1 MGVIN
6 FEKQKLIKLI
16 DVAAG
21 RKKADLVL
29 KNAKIVDVFQAKILT
44 GDIAISD
51 GYIAGIGESYQ
62 GVEERNYTG
71 KYVAPGFIEAHIHIE
86 SSYVSPEEF
95 SRVFIPRGTTTILA
109 DPHEIVNVAGL
120 KGLDYMVNA
129 AKNAKMDVRYMMPP
143 CVPATNFETSGADLY
158 ADDMED
164 ALKTGEVDGLAE
176 LMNFPGVINADDKM
190 IDEILMA
197 KKYGARI
204 DGHAPQVVGKDLNAY
219 IAAGPANDHE
229 CSTLEEAEERLA
241 RGMYLLLREG
251 SVTQDLRKLLPIV
264 NTANSRRCLLSGDD
278 VQAKTAINKGHL
290 DNSIRICIDEGL
302 NPITA
307 IQMATLN
314 PAEYC
319 GLNDRGA
326 IAPGRRA
333 DMVVFESLEDFAVEE
348 TYILG
353 EKLSQ
358 GNEYLGEVNYYPI
371 DSVESS
377 MHVKDFTREKL
388 QLHLNSDKVRAIGV
402 VPGEVLTT
410 EEHVTVRRDGDD
422 NFVYNDQEDVT
433 KIVVVERHHNTGNVN
448 VNLLSGYGIKAGAIA
463 ISIGHDSHNII
474 ATGTNDD
481 DIFMAVN
488 ELIKQEGGAV
498 VVKDEKVISRMELK
512 IAGLMCNLPA
522 EKMIAQQDALDE
534 AVHEELGVPDN
545 VNPVMTLSFMPLA
558 VIPKLK
564 ITDKGLVDVEKNAF
578 VSNELD

>member
-1 MGVIN
+1 M
-6 FEKQKLIKLI
+6 EKQKLIKLI

-29 KNAKIVDVFQAKILT
+29 KNAKIVDVFQAKILI

-51 GYIAGIGESYQ
+51 GYIAGIGGSYQ

-129 AKNAKMDVRYMMPP
+129 AKNAKMDIRYMMPP

-377 MHVKDFTREKL
+377 MHVKDFIREKL

-410 EEHVTVRRDGDD
+410 EEHVTVKRDGDG

>member
-1 MGVIN
+1 M
-6 FEKQKLIKLI
+6 EKQKLIKLI

-29 KNAKIVDVFQAKILT
+29 KNAKIVDVFQAKILI

-51 GYIAGIGESYQ
+51 GYIAGIGGSYQ

-129 AKNAKMDVRYMMPP
+129 AKNAKMDIRYMMPP

-377 MHVKDFTREKL
+377 MHVKDFTCEKL

-410 EEHVTVRRDGDD
+410 EEHVTVRRDGDG

>member
-1 MGVIN
+1 M
-6 FEKQKLIKLI
+6 EKQKLIKLI

-29 KNAKIVDVFQAKILT
+29 KNAKIVDVFQAKILI

-51 GYIAGIGESYQ
+51 GYIAGIGGSYQ

-129 AKNAKMDVRYMMPP
+129 AKNAKMDIRYMMPP

-377 MHVKDFTREKL
+377 MHVKDFTRKKL

-410 EEHVTVRRDGDD
+410 EEHVTVKRDSDG

>member
-1 MGVIN
+1 M
-6 FEKQKLIKLI
+6 EKQKLIKLI

-29 KNAKIVDVFQAKILT
+29 KNAKIVDVFQAKILI

-51 GYIAGIGESYQ
+51 GYIAGIGGSYQ

-129 AKNAKMDVRYMMPP
+129 AKNAKMDIRYMMPP

-358 GNEYLGEVNYYPI
+358 GNKYLGEVNYYPI

-377 MHVKDFTREKL
+377 MHVKDFTRKKL

-410 EEHVTVRRDGDD
+410 EEHVTVKRDDD
-422 NFVYNDQEDVT
+422 GNFVYNDQEDVT

>member
-1 MGVIN
+1 M
-6 FEKQKLIKLI
+6 EKQKLIKLI

-326 IAPGRRA
+326 IAPGCRA

>member
-1 MGVIN
+1 M
-6 FEKQKLIKLI
+6 EKQKLIKLI

-29 KNAKIVDVFQAKILT
+29 KNAKIVDVFQAKILI

-51 GYIAGIGESYQ
+51 GYIAGIGGSYQ
-62 GVEERNYTG
+62 CVEERNYTG

-129 AKNAKMDVRYMMPP
+129 AKNAKMDIRYMMPP

-358 GNEYLGEVNYYPI
+358 GNKYLGEINYYPI

-410 EEHVTVRRDGDD
+410 EEHVTVKRDGDG

>member
-1 MGVIN
+1 M
-6 FEKQKLIKLI
+6 EKQKLIKLI

-29 KNAKIVDVFQAKILT
+29 KNAKIVDVFQAKILI

-51 GYIAGIGESYQ
+51 GYIAGIGGSYQ

-129 AKNAKMDVRYMMPP
+129 AKNAKMDIRYMMPP

-410 EEHVTVRRDGDD
+410 EEHVTVKRDGDG

-481 DIFMAVN
+481 DIFMAIN

>member
-1 MGVIN
+1 M
-6 FEKQKLIKLI
+6 EKQKLIKLI

-29 KNAKIVDVFQAKILT
+29 KNAKIVDVFQAKILI

-51 GYIAGIGESYQ
+51 GYIAGIGGSYQ

-129 AKNAKMDVRYMMPP
+129 AKNAKMDIRYMMPP

-290 DNSIRICIDEGL
+290 DNSIRICIDESL

-358 GNEYLGEVNYYPI
+358 GNKYLGEINYYPI

-377 MHVKDFTREKL
+377 MHVKDFTRKKL

-410 EEHVTVRRDGDD
+410 EEHVTVKRDGDG

>member
-1 MGVIN
+1 M
-6 FEKQKLIKLI
+6 EKQKLIKLI

-29 KNAKIVDVFQAKILT
+29 KNAKIVDVFQAKILI

-51 GYIAGIGESYQ
+51 GYIAGIGGSYQ

-129 AKNAKMDVRYMMPP
+129 AKNAKMDIRYMMPP

-358 GNEYLGEVNYYPI
+358 GNKYLGEVNYYPI

-377 MHVKDFTREKL
+377 MHVKDFTRKKL

-410 EEHVTVRRDGDD
+410 EKHVTVKRDGDG

>member
-1 MGVIN
+1 M
-6 FEKQKLIKLI
+6 EKQKLIKLI

-29 KNAKIVDVFQAKILT
+29 KNAKIVDVFQAKILI

-51 GYIAGIGESYQ
+51 GYIAGIGGSYQ

-129 AKNAKMDVRYMMPP
+129 AKNAKMDIRYMMPP

-358 GNEYLGEVNYYPI
+358 GNKYLGEVNYYPI

-410 EEHVTVRRDGDD
+410 EKHVTVKRDGDG

-522 EKMIAQQDALDE
+522 KKMIAQQDALDE

-564 ITDKGLVDVEKNAF
+564 ITDKGLVDVKKNAF

>member
-1 MGVIN
+1 M
-6 FEKQKLIKLI
+6 EKQKLIKLI

-433 KIVVVERHHNTGNVN
+433 KIVVVKRHHNTGNVN

>member
-1 MGVIN
+1 M
-6 FEKQKLIKLI
+6 EKRKLIKLI

-29 KNAKIVDVFQAKILT
+29 KNAKIVDVFQAKILI

-51 GYIAGIGESYQ
+51 GYIAGIGGSYQ

-129 AKNAKMDVRYMMPP
+129 AKNAKMDIRYMMPP

-410 EEHVTVRRDGDD
+410 EEHVTVRRDGDG

>member
-1 MGVIN
+1 M
-6 FEKQKLIKLI
+6 EKQKLIKLI

-29 KNAKIVDVFQAKILT
+29 KNAKIVDVFQAKILI

-51 GYIAGIGESYQ
+51 GYIAGIGGSYQ

-129 AKNAKMDVRYMMPP
+129 AKNAKMDIRYMMPP

-358 GNEYLGEVNYYPI
+358 GNKYLGEVNYYPI

-410 EEHVTVRRDGDD
+410 EEHVTVKRDGDG

-558 VIPKLK
+558 VITKLK

>member
-1 MGVIN
+1 M
-6 FEKQKLIKLI
+6 EKQKLIKLI

-29 KNAKIVDVFQAKILT
+29 KNAKIVDVFQAKILI

-51 GYIAGIGESYQ
+51 GYIAGIGGSYQ

-129 AKNAKMDVRYMMPP
+129 AKNAKMDIRYMMPP

-251 SVTQDLRKLLPIV
+251 SVTQDLRKLLSIV

-358 GNEYLGEVNYYPI
+358 GNKYLGEVNYYPI

-410 EEHVTVRRDGDD
+410 EEHVTVKRDGDG

>member
-1 MGVIN
+1 M
-6 FEKQKLIKLI
+6 EKQKLIKLI

-129 AKNAKMDVRYMMPP
+129 AKNAKMDIRYMMPP

-264 NTANSRRCLLSGDD
+264 NTTNSRRCLLSGDD

-410 EEHVTVRRDGDD
+410 EEHVTVNRDGDG

>member
-1 MGVIN
+1 M
-6 FEKQKLIKLI
+6 EKQKLIKLI

-204 DGHAPQVVGKDLNAY
+204 DGHAPQVVGKDLNSY

>member
-1 MGVIN
+1 M
-6 FEKQKLIKLI
+6 EKQKLIKLI

-29 KNAKIVDVFQAKILT
+29 KNAKIVDVFQAKILI

-51 GYIAGIGESYQ
+51 GYIAGIGGSYQ

-129 AKNAKMDVRYMMPP
+129 AKNAKMDIRYMMPP

-190 IDEILMA
+190 IDEILIA

-358 GNEYLGEVNYYPI
+358 GNKYLGEVNYYPI

-377 MHVKDFTREKL
+377 MHVKDFTRKKL

-410 EEHVTVRRDGDD
+410 EEHVTVKRDGDG

-522 EKMIAQQDALDE
+522 KKMIAQQDALDE

>member
-1 MGVIN
+1 M
-6 FEKQKLIKLI
+6 EKQKLIKLI

-51 GYIAGIGESYQ
+51 GYIAGIGGSYQ

-129 AKNAKMDVRYMMPP
+129 AKGAKMDIRYMMPP
-143 CVPATNFETSGADLY
+143 CVPATDFETSGANLY

-358 GNEYLGEVNYYPI
+358 GNKYLGEVNYYPI

-410 EEHVTVRRDGDD
+410 EEHVTVKRDGDG

-564 ITDKGLVDVEKNAF
+564 ITDKGLVNVEKNAF

>member
-1 MGVIN
+1 M
-6 FEKQKLIKLI
+6 EKQKLIKLI

-29 KNAKIVDVFQAKILT
+29 KNAKIVDVFQAKILI

-51 GYIAGIGESYQ
+51 GYIAGIGGSYQ

-129 AKNAKMDVRYMMPP
+129 AKNAKMDIRYMMPP

-410 EEHVTVRRDGDD
+410 EEHVTVRRDGDG
-422 NFVYNDQEDVT
+422 NFVYNDQEDVI

>member
-1 MGVIN
+1 M
-6 FEKQKLIKLI
+6 EKQKLIKLI

>member
-1 MGVIN
+1 M
-6 FEKQKLIKLI
+6 EKQKLIKLI

-29 KNAKIVDVFQAKILT
+29 KNAKIVDVFQAKILI

-51 GYIAGIGESYQ
+51 GYIAGIGGSYQ

-129 AKNAKMDVRYMMPP
+129 AKNAKIDIRYMMPP

-176 LMNFPGVINADDKM
+176 LMNFPGVINAEDKM

-410 EEHVTVRRDGDD
+410 EEHVTVRRDGDG
-422 NFVYNDQEDVT
+422 NFVYNDQEDIT

>member
-1 MGVIN
+1 M
-6 FEKQKLIKLI
+6 EKQKLIKLI

-51 GYIAGIGESYQ
+51 GYIAGIGGSYQ

-129 AKNAKMDVRYMMPP
+129 AKNAKMDIRYMMPP

-358 GNEYLGEVNYYPI
+358 GNKYLGEVNYYPI

-377 MHVKDFTREKL
+377 MHVKDFTRKKL

-410 EEHVTVRRDGDD
+410 EEHVTVKRDGDG

>member
-1 MGVIN
+1 M
-6 FEKQKLIKLI
+6 EKQKLIKLI

-29 KNAKIVDVFQAKILT
+29 KNAKIVDVFQAKILI

-51 GYIAGIGESYQ
+51 GYIAGIGGSYQ

-129 AKNAKMDVRYMMPP
+129 AKNAKMDIRYMMPP

-229 CSTLEEAEERLA
+229 CSILEEAEERLA

-302 NPITA
+302 NPLTA

-358 GNEYLGEVNYYPI
+358 GNKYLGEVNYYPI

-410 EEHVTVRRDGDD
+410 EKHVTVKRDGDG

>member
-1 MGVIN
+1 M
-6 FEKQKLIKLI
+6 EKQKLIKLI

-371 DSVESS
+371 NSVESS

>member
-1 MGVIN
+1 M
-6 FEKQKLIKLI
+6 EKQKLIKLI

-51 GYIAGIGESYQ
+51 GYIAGIGGSYQ
-62 GVEERNYTG
+62 GVEECNYTG

-129 AKNAKMDVRYMMPP
+129 AKNAKMDIRYMMPP

-176 LMNFPGVINADDKM
+176 LMNFPGVINAEDKM

-333 DMVVFESLEDFAVEE
+333 DMVVFESLGDFAVEE

-358 GNEYLGEVNYYPI
+358 GNKYLGEVNYYPI

-388 QLHLNSDKVRAIGV
+388 QLHLNSDKVRTIGV

-410 EEHVTVRRDGDD
+410 EEHVTVNRDGDG

-433 KIVVVERHHNTGNVN
+433 KIVVVERHHNTGNVS

>member
-1 MGVIN
+1 M
-6 FEKQKLIKLI
+6 EKQKLIKLI

-29 KNAKIVDVFQAKILT
+29 KNAKIVDVFQAKILI

-51 GYIAGIGESYQ
+51 GYIAGIGGSYQ

-129 AKNAKMDVRYMMPP
+129 AKNAKMDIRYMMPP

-264 NTANSRRCLLSGDD
+264 NAANSRRCLLSGDD

-358 GNEYLGEVNYYPI
+358 GNKYLGEVNYYPI

-410 EEHVTVRRDGDD
+410 EEHVTVKRDGDG

-463 ISIGHDSHNII
+463 IYIGHDSHNII

>member
-1 MGVIN
+1 M
-6 FEKQKLIKLI
+6 EKQKLIKLI

-29 KNAKIVDVFQAKILT
+29 KNAKIVDVFQAKILI

-51 GYIAGIGESYQ
+51 GYIAGIGGSYQ

-129 AKNAKMDVRYMMPP
+129 AKNAKMDIRYMMPP

-164 ALKTGEVDGLAE
+164 ALKTGKVDGLAE

-219 IAAGPANDHE
+219 IAAGPADDHE

-290 DNSIRICIDEGL
+290 DNSIRICIDESL

-333 DMVVFESLEDFAVEE
+333 DMVVFESLEGFAVEE

-358 GNEYLGEVNYYPI
+358 GNKYLGEINYYPI

-410 EEHVTVRRDGDD
+410 EEHVTVKRDGDG

>member
-1 MGVIN
+1 M
-6 FEKQKLIKLI
+6 EKQKLIKLI

-51 GYIAGIGESYQ
+51 GYIAGIGGSYQ

-129 AKNAKMDVRYMMPP
+129 AKNAKMDIRYMMPP

-358 GNEYLGEVNYYPI
+358 GNKYLGEVNYYPI

-410 EEHVTVRRDGDD
+410 EEHVTVKRDGDG

-512 IAGLMCNLPA
+512 IAGLMCNLSA

-545 VNPVMTLSFMPLA
+545 VNPVMTLSFMTLA

>member
-1 MGVIN
+1 M
-6 FEKQKLIKLI
+6 EKQKLIKLI

-51 GYIAGIGESYQ
+51 GYIAGIGGSYQ
-62 GVEERNYTG
+62 GVVECNYTG

-129 AKNAKMDVRYMMPP
+129 AKNAKMDIRYMMPP

-410 EEHVTVRRDGDD
+410 EEHVTVKRDGDG

-498 VVKDEKVISRMELK
+498 VVKDGKVISRMELK

>member
-1 MGVIN
+1 M
-6 FEKQKLIKLI
+6 EKQKLIKLI

-29 KNAKIVDVFQAKILT
+29 KNAKIVDVFQAKILI

-51 GYIAGIGESYQ
+51 GYIAGIGGSYQ

-129 AKNAKMDVRYMMPP
+129 AKNAKMDIRYMMPP
-143 CVPATNFETSGADLY
+143 CIPATNFETSGADLY

-290 DNSIRICIDEGL
+290 DNNIRICIDEGL

-410 EEHVTVRRDGDD
+410 EEHVTVKRDGDG
-422 NFVYNDQEDVT
+422 NFVYNDHEDVT

>member
-1 MGVIN
+1 M
-6 FEKQKLIKLI
+6 EKQKLIKLI

-51 GYIAGIGESYQ
+51 GYIAGIGGSYQ

-129 AKNAKMDVRYMMPP
+129 AKNAKMDIRYMMPP
-143 CVPATNFETSGADLY
+143 CVPATDFETSGANLY

-176 LMNFPGVINADDKM
+176 LMNFSGVINADDKM

-251 SVTQDLRKLLPIV
+251 SVTQDLRKLLPTV

-358 GNEYLGEVNYYPI
+358 GNKYLGEVNYYPI

-410 EEHVTVRRDGDD
+410 EEHVTVRRDGDG

>member
-1 MGVIN
+1 M
-6 FEKQKLIKLI
+6 EKQKLIKLI

-29 KNAKIVDVFQAKILT
+29 KNAKIVDVFQAKILI

-51 GYIAGIGESYQ
+51 GYIAGIGGSYQ

-95 SRVFIPRGTTTILA
+95 SRVFIPRGTTTILT

-129 AKNAKMDVRYMMPP
+129 AKNAKMDIRYMMPP

-358 GNEYLGEVNYYPI
+358 GNKYLGEVNYYPI

-410 EEHVTVRRDGDD
+410 EEHVTVKRDGDG

>member
-1 MGVIN
+1 M
-6 FEKQKLIKLI
+6 EKQKLIKLI

-29 KNAKIVDVFQAKILT
+29 KNAKIVDVFQAKILI

-51 GYIAGIGESYQ
+51 GYIAGIGGSYQ

-129 AKNAKMDVRYMMPP
+129 VKNAKMDIRYMMPP

-164 ALKTGEVDGLAE
+164 ALKTGKVDGLAE

-219 IAAGPANDHE
+219 IAAGPADDHE

-302 NPITA
+302 NPIIA

-358 GNEYLGEVNYYPI
+358 GNKYLGEVNYYPI

-410 EEHVTVRRDGDD
+410 EKHVTVKRDGDG

>member
-1 MGVIN
+1 M
-6 FEKQKLIKLI
+6 EKQKLIKLI

-29 KNAKIVDVFQAKILT
+29 KNAKIVDVFQTKILI

-51 GYIAGIGESYQ
+51 GYIAGIGGSYQ

-129 AKNAKMDVRYMMPP
+129 AKNAKMDIRYMMPP

-307 IQMATLN
+307 IQMSTLN

-319 GLNDRGA
+319 SLNDRGA

-358 GNEYLGEVNYYPI
+358 GNKYLGEVNYYPI

-410 EEHVTVRRDGDD
+410 EEHVTVKRDGDG

>member
-1 MGVIN
+1 M
-6 FEKQKLIKLI
+6 EKQKLIKLI

-29 KNAKIVDVFQAKILT
+29 KNAKIVDVFQAKILI

-51 GYIAGIGESYQ
+51 GYIAGIGGSYQ

-129 AKNAKMDVRYMMPP
+129 AKNAKMDIRYMMPP

-326 IAPGRRA
+326 IAPSRRA

-358 GNEYLGEVNYYPI
+358 GNKYLGEVNYYPI

-410 EEHVTVRRDGDD
+410 EEHVTVKRDGDG

>member
-1 MGVIN
+1 M
-6 FEKQKLIKLI
+6 EKQKLIKLI

-29 KNAKIVDVFQAKILT
+29 KNAKIVDVFQAKILI

-51 GYIAGIGESYQ
+51 GYIAGIGGSYQ

-129 AKNAKMDVRYMMPP
+129 AKNAKMDIRYMMPP

-377 MHVKDFTREKL
+377 MHVKDFIREKL

-410 EEHVTVRRDGDD
+410 EEHVTVRRDGDG

>member
-1 MGVIN
+1 M
-6 FEKQKLIKLI
+6 EKQKLIKLI

-51 GYIAGIGESYQ
+51 GYIAGIGGSYQ

-129 AKNAKMDVRYMMPP
+129 AKNAKMDIRYMMPP

-278 VQAKTAINKGHL
+278 VQAETAINKGHL

-410 EEHVTVRRDGDD
+410 EEHVTVRRDGDG

>member
-1 MGVIN
+1 M
-6 FEKQKLIKLI
+6 EKQKLIKLI

-51 GYIAGIGESYQ
+51 GYIAGIGGSYQ
-62 GVEERNYTG
+62 GVEECNYTG

-129 AKNAKMDVRYMMPP
+129 AKNAKMDIRYMMPP

-264 NTANSRRCLLSGDD
+264 NTTNSRRCLLSGDD

-358 GNEYLGEVNYYPI
+358 GNKYLGEVNYYPI

-410 EEHVTVRRDGDD
+410 EEHVTVKRDGDG

>member
-1 MGVIN
+1 M
-6 FEKQKLIKLI
+6 EKQKLIKLI

-29 KNAKIVDVFQAKILT
+29 KNAKIVDVFQAKILI

-51 GYIAGIGESYQ
+51 GYIAGIGGSYQ

-129 AKNAKMDVRYMMPP
+129 ARNAKMDIRYMMPP

-410 EEHVTVRRDGDD
+410 EEHVTVRRDGDG

-522 EKMIAQQDALDE
+522 KKMIAQQDALDE